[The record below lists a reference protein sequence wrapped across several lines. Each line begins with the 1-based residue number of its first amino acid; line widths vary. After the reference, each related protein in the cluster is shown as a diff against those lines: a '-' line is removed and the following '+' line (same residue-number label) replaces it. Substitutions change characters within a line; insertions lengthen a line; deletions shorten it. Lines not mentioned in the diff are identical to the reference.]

1 MINTIIY
8 IVLSLVIFA
17 LLYVVLISRHNIKK
31 LLSHYVQSEMDKHAI
46 MQKLNE
52 VSEELNRMELEKSD
66 GFVRFLSESRDWAFK
81 YIEEVQ
87 TALAEFDKDVTPEL
101 QWFNKFGLILGETA
115 HTDVLKRISE
125 AYDKLKL
132 VLPENTETPNN

>member
-87 TALAEFDKDVTPEL
+87 TALAEFDKDVTPEF

>member
-52 VSEELNRMELEKSD
+52 VSEELNRIELEKSD

>member
-87 TALAEFDKDVTPEL
+87 KALAEFDKDVKPEFE
-101 QWFNKFGLILGETA
+101 WAKSFGMVLGETA

-125 AYDKLKL
+125 AYDKLKS
-132 VLPENTETPNN
+132 VLPENGETPNN